1 MRQDKLFK
9 IFDNKILNRVSVSK
23 NVVDTDTEVTIVIF
37 AIVPSDTYLKY
48 PLYGKKIMCFGDSIT
63 EFKSGIT
70 YKRYSD
76 HLQDYSQAMVVN
88 AGIGGTRLAQRLT
101 PSLTPSDNQY
111 CVAAFDICNMVI
123 AWATGD
129 YSIQDAALASGL
141 LTSGQQSLY
150 EAKIDTLKANPI
162 ESTDIVTIFGGTND
176 YTGGSLIGVA
186 TADNIDKGTIYGA
199 VNSMVSAIITAKPT
213 MKIYFFSP
221 IIRMFQNTISLETSS
236 DVFVPAS
243 APEGKKLPE
252 FCEVIADAV
261 KLNHCPF
268 CDWYWSLGW
277 NVYNFTEYFY
287 NDYTHP
293 YNGFQ
298 YLAEKMY
305 KFILSN

>member
-1 MRQDKLFK
+1 
-9 IFDNKILNRVSVSK
+9 
-23 NVVDTDTEVTIVIF
+23 
-37 AIVPSDTYLKY
+37 
-48 PLYGKKIMCFGDSIT
+48 MCFVDSIT

-141 LTSGQQSLY
+141 LTSEQQSLY

-213 MKIYFFSP
+213 MNIYFFSP

-277 NVYNFTEYFY
+277 NVHNFTKYFG

-293 YNGFQ
+293 YLGFQ

-305 KFILSN
+305 KFLLSK